1 MSEYVGD
8 VLQFDESF
16 YTGKLKGGTCL
27 KKSDERIQFIADYI
41 SAYEEKIKLLNING
55 LFDAAKLFELFAIE
69 VGSLYFGQRLS
80 NLNIDTYTYPCVDLI
95 SADKQTYIQVST
107 VKDIPAKI
115 KTTLKNIRDSKRVEI
130 NTLRNIKFF
139 ILNNDSVDKVK
150 DYAGNDQIGNI
161 SFTKANDLI
170 TTKDILQ
177 KATVNLDFQIALYEL
192 LKRETESIKDNSYK
206 FQEAIEN
213 SKTVGLG
220 NIDCKIN
227 NEYEI
232 DRRELISKIKAE
244 NHNNISIQGGAGSG
258 KSVLCKKIVEGEANF
273 IYARAERFLEETDI
287 NNIWGFNVRKTLEY
301 LNGKPVVFFIDSLEF
316 IADSRTKLDLLCVL
330 FECTKKYPLAKIITS
345 CRTSDKN
352 AFMKIESN
360 YSIYPYEVSELA
372 ISEQLAIAKQYPIIK
387 KMLDMNSYIE
397 LLKSPFYINLIVSEI
412 TDIDNIS
419 DENQLREYIW
429 KNIICLG
436 DNEIKKVVESIVFTR
451 AKDFSLGATRSEY
464 DTRTINILISKGV
477 LVSNGKTV
485 RLKYDI
491 FEDIC
496 FEQYLDNEF
505 NKCKGKY
512 NEFFDEIETFGRCI
526 YRRYQ
531 IWISNKLFA
540 ENNREKFLFELI
552 FSAKMPQ
559 DWRKQTEIG
568 LVKSRHCGQFFSE
581 YGQTIIKNGMLN
593 DFIKITNLY
602 AFEINNDFFAKLSP
616 YIQLRP
622 NGEGRASLINL
633 IAENK
638 LYEKE
643 EILRLD
649 LEKICTDY
657 SKVQLKEK
665 QTSDEACII
674 LEYIIDKYIVECEKI
689 SYYKL
694 DDIVYGVLT
703 PIYQMAEYSKGWIK
717 EFWGRLNSYYK
728 GECREKERLAE
739 DIIEDTLKFKHTKL
753 AEHLPRELCDLAEMF
768 WTYSPKKNHNRGNY
782 GFYERERDDRSY
794 QYGLSKKA
802 EDYEHGSTRNNAI
815 DSNFFSILFNKNFW
829 IGLNWAI
836 DFVNKAVLDLV
847 EKHEGRLQTY
857 EINFIEDS
865 IKKSYLGL
873 PEIWLATTEEY
884 RMPTVISDLIY
895 CLKEEL
901 RSVIENDAVV
911 NKETA
916 KFAKYVNQLI
926 YEKSNNIALL
936 TIIADIGME
945 FRRKLPGYALDLAT
959 NIDIILIDLT
969 RLALLEK
976 NPYKEKLEKQILMTV
991 GMPFPLPD
999 RYNKK
1004 NIKQYD
1010 LLNYV
1015 RDCQIY
1021 YEEDIKLRCHKIL
1034 DYLYSVVPN
1043 DKENATNYLQIQK
1056 MDLRTAQVVKVD
1068 DSTIELIP
1076 TVTGEAEK
1084 ITIENEKQRQPENT
1098 MAFLINEC
1106 SKKISNNEFTLK
1118 DCYEMIELLLE
1129 ARKKCIMPEVYDS
1142 VLIGFLIRALN
1153 DKALDGETRARFCQI
1168 WINGIRTYFSNGSF
1182 IFEYSYSWVLLT
1194 QIESKVSDG
1203 IKIQIKQLI
1212 IDLIMYKGQHGVVA
1226 EIARYAKRYLATNKQ
1241 LARAVFNT
1249 IFKLAEDEMNHQ
1261 KFNAKYMKKYSQ
1273 KEKLEFSPNTQPKL
1287 RGIDFYIEK
1296 DGRKKYKSK
1305 RDEIIREY
1313 LFNNTELELSNFDM
1327 DNYDITTLC
1336 FAINCGLSLDDTSFD
1351 VIVKKFVVAMINVWQ
1366 VNQNTHR
1373 SHDILDV
1380 YSLYEV
1386 MDFFQRELVANE
1398 IQTSMVLDIL
1408 FTEIDFSK
1416 FTRETIE
1423 FYLDVFGSLLAHYFD
1438 SHSNKDKRAY
1448 CENIIHSLEN
1458 KIIAIK
1464 EEKVK
1469 VEFYK
1474 SLILSNTRYGGSGDW
1489 SKFPSGY
1496 SYQDKQ
1502 FLNDLF
1508 SKYGGFHLKE
1518 MLNTIYK
1525 LHLDKL
1531 LPEILLSVRDAFKNA
1546 PQTNKSSSDV
1556 FGEIVRKENTI
1567 VLIIITKAFLDF
1579 SDKIKQDDDLTKA
1592 FEEILEMLVEIS
1604 YEEAAT
1610 IIDEFRVH

>member
-1 MSEYVGD
+1 M
-8 VLQFDESF
+8 
-16 YTGKLKGGTCL
+16 

-107 VKDIPAKI
+107 VKDIPQKI
-115 KTTLKNIRDSKRVEI
+115 KTTLENVRDSKRVEI
-130 NTLRNIKFF
+130 NTLTNVKFF
-139 ILNNDSVDKVK
+139 MLNNDSVDKVK
-150 DYAGNDQIGNI
+150 DYTGNDQIGDVP
-161 SFTKANDLI
+161 FTKENDLI

-177 KATVNLDFQIALYEL
+177 KATDNLDFQIDLYQL
-192 LKRETESIKDNSYK
+192 LKREIESIKDNSYK
-206 FQEAIEN
+206 FAEAIEN
-213 SKTVGLG
+213 SKSVGLG

-232 DRRELISKIKAE
+232 DRSILISMIKAE
-244 NHNNISIQGGAGSG
+244 NYKNISIQGGAGSG
-258 KSVLCKKIVEGEANF
+258 KSVLCKKIVEGEANLV
-273 IYARAERFLEETDI
+273 YARAERFLEENDI
-287 NNIWGFNVRKTLEY
+287 NNIWGFNVRQTLEY
-301 LNGKPVVFFIDSLEF
+301 LNGKPIVFFIDSLEF
-316 IADSRTKLDLLCVL
+316 IADIRTKFDLLCVL
-330 FECTKKYPLAKIITS
+330 YECTKKYPAIKIITS
-345 CRTSDKN
+345 CRTSDKS
-352 AFMKIESN
+352 AFIKIESN
-360 YSIYPYEVSELA
+360 YSVYSYEVSELTIA
-372 ISEQLAIAKQYPIIK
+372 EQLAIAKKYSIIK
-387 KMLDMNSYIE
+387 KMLEMNSYAE

-412 TDIDNIS
+412 TDIDDIS
-419 DENQLREYIW
+419 DENQLREHIW
-429 KNIICLG
+429 QHIICLN
-436 DNEIKKVVESIVFTR
+436 DSEIKKVVESIVFTR
-451 AKDFSLGATRSEY
+451 AKDFSLGATSTDY
-464 DTRTINILISKGV
+464 DTKTIKSLISKGV

-496 FEQYLDNEF
+496 FEQHLDNEF

-512 NEFFDEIETFGRCI
+512 NEFFDEIESFGRCI

-531 IWISNKLFA
+531 IWISNKLLA
-540 ENNREKFLFELI
+540 ESNREKFLFELV

-568 LVKSRHCGQFFSE
+568 LVKSRYCDQFFSE
-581 YGQTIIKNGMLN
+581 YVQTIIKNGMLN

-602 AFEINNDFFAKLSP
+602 AFEINNNFLAKLAP

-622 NGEGRASLINL
+622 SGEGRGSLINL
-633 IAENK
+633 IEENK
-638 LYEKE
+638 LYEKD

-657 SKVQLKEK
+657 SNAQLKEK
-665 QTSDEACII
+665 QTAGEACHI
-674 LEYIIDKYIVECEKI
+674 LECIIDKYIVECEGI
-689 SYYKL
+689 NYYKL
-694 DDIVYGVLT
+694 DDIVNGLLT
-703 PIYQMAEYSKGWIK
+703 PIYQMAEYSKEWIK

-728 GECREKERLAE
+728 GDDRDKERLAE
-739 DIIEDTLKFKHTKL
+739 DIIEDTLKFRHTKL
-753 AEHLPRELCDLAEMF
+753 AEHLPTELCDLAEMF
-768 WTYSPKKNHNRGNY
+768 WTYSPKKNHNRGNF
-782 GFYERERDDRSY
+782 GFYERDRRGMACR
-794 QYGLSKKA
+794 YGLSEKA

-815 DSNFFSILFNKNFW
+815 DSNFFRILFNKNFW

-836 DFVNKAVLDLV
+836 DFVNKAVLDLA
-847 EKHEGRLQTY
+847 EKHEGGLPTY
-857 EINFIEDS
+857 EINFIEDN
-865 IKKSYLGL
+865 IKRSYLGL
-873 PEIWLATTEEY
+873 PEMWLATTEEH

-901 RSVIENDAVV
+901 RGVIENDAVV

-916 KFAKYVNQLI
+916 KFAKNVNQLI

-945 FRRKLPGYALDLAT
+945 FRHKLPGYALDLAT
-959 NIDIILIDLT
+959 NIDIILNDST
-969 RLALLEK
+969 RLSLLRKDPFSEM
-976 NPYKEKLEKQILMTV
+976 LEKQILMTV
-991 GMPFPLPD
+991 GIPSLPD

-1004 NIKQYD
+1004 GVKQHD
-1010 LLNYV
+1010 LLEFV

-1021 YEEDIKLRCHKIL
+1021 YDEETKLRCHKIL

-1056 MDLRTAQVVKVD
+1056 MDLRIAQVVKVD
-1068 DSTIELIP
+1068 DTTIALIP

-1084 ITIENEKQRQPENT
+1084 VTIENEKQRQPEISI
-1098 MAFLINEC
+1098 ASQINDC
-1106 SKKISNNEFTLK
+1106 NNKISKGEFILN
-1118 DCYEMIELLLE
+1118 DCLEAIELLLE
-1129 ARKKCIMPEVYDS
+1129 SRINCIVPGVYDK
-1142 VLIGFLIRALN
+1142 VLIDLIIWALH
-1153 DKALDGETRARFCQI
+1153 DKTLDDDTRSRFCQI
-1168 WINGIRTYFSNGSF
+1168 WIDGIKSYFSMGSF
-1182 IFEYSYSWVLLT
+1182 IFEYSLSRVLFAQLET
-1194 QIESKVSDG
+1194 NVCNG
-1203 IKIQIKQLI
+1203 IKKQIKQLI
-1212 IDLIMYKGQHGVVA
+1212 LDLIMFEGQHGVVT
-1226 EIARYAKRYLATNKQ
+1226 EIARNAKRYLATNEQ

-1249 IFKLAEDEMNHQ
+1249 ILKLAEDEMNHQ
-1261 KFNAKYMKKYSQ
+1261 KFNARYMKKHRQ

-1296 DGRKKYKSK
+1296 DKREKYKSQ

-1327 DNYDITTLC
+1327 DNYDITILC
-1336 FAINCGLSLDDTSFD
+1336 FAINCGLTLDDTSFS
-1351 VIVKKFVVAMINVWQ
+1351 VIVKKFVAAMINVWKA
-1366 VNQNTHR
+1366 NQNTHR
-1373 SHDILDV
+1373 SHDILGV

-1386 MDFFQRELVANE
+1386 MDFFQRELVASE
-1398 IQTSMVLDIL
+1398 IQTSIVLDIL
-1408 FTEIDFSK
+1408 FTEVDFSK
-1416 FTRETIE
+1416 FTRETIN
-1423 FYLDVFGSLLAHYFD
+1423 FYLDVFGSLLSEYFD
-1438 SHSNKDKRAY
+1438 SHSDKDKRAN
-1448 CENIIHSLEN
+1448 CEKIIHSLES

-1464 EEKVK
+1464 EEKVR
-1469 VEFYK
+1469 VELYK
-1474 SLILSNTRYGGSGDW
+1474 SLILSIATYGGGGDW
-1489 SKFPSGY
+1489 SKCPSGY
-1496 SYQDKQ
+1496 AYQDKQ

-1546 PQTNKSSSDV
+1546 PRTNKSSSDV
-1556 FGEIVRKENTI
+1556 FAEIVRKEKEI
-1567 VLIIITKAFLDF
+1567 VLIMITKAFLDY

-1610 IIDEFRVH
+1610 ILDEFRVH

>member
-1 MSEYVGD
+1 MRKSE
-8 VLQFDESF
+8 
-16 YTGKLKGGTCL
+16 
-27 KKSDERIQFIADYI
+27 ERIQFIADYI
-41 SAYEEKIKLLNING
+41 SAYEEKIKLLNNNG

-69 VGSLYFGQRLS
+69 VGGLYFGQKLS

-95 SADKQTYIQVST
+95 SEDKQTYIQVST
-107 VKDIPAKI
+107 AKDIPAKI
-115 KTTLKNIRDSKRVEI
+115 KTTLENIRDSKRVEI
-130 NTLRNIKFF
+130 NTLTNVKFF
-139 ILNNDSVDKVK
+139 MLNNDSVDKVK
-150 DYAGNDQIGNI
+150 EYTGNDRIGSI
-161 SFTKANDLI
+161 SFTKATDLI

-192 LKRETESIKDNSYK
+192 LKREIESFKDNSYK

-232 DRRELISKIKAE
+232 DRSELISKIKAE
-244 NHNNISIQGGAGSG
+244 NHKNISIQGGAGSG
-258 KSVLCKKIVEGEANF
+258 KSVLCKKIVEGEANL
-273 IYARAERFLEETDI
+273 IYARAERFLEETSI
-287 NNIWGFNVRKTLEY
+287 NNIWGFNVRKTFEY
-301 LNGKPVVFFIDSLEF
+301 LNGKPIVFFIDSLEF
-316 IADSRTKLDLLCVL
+316 IADSRTKLDLLCAL
-330 FECTKKYPLAKIITS
+330 FECTKKYPSAKIITS

-360 YSIYPYEVSELA
+360 YSIYSYEVSELT
-372 ISEQLAIAKQYPIIK
+372 ITEQLAIAKKYHIIN
-387 KMLDMNSYIE
+387 KMCDMNSYTE
-397 LLKSPFYINLIVSEI
+397 LLKSPFYINLIVSKI
-412 TDIDNIS
+412 TDIDDIS
-419 DENQLREYIW
+419 DENQLRDYIW
-429 KNIICLG
+429 QNIICLG
-436 DNEIKKVVESIVFTR
+436 GSDIKKVVESIAFTR
-451 AKDFSLGATRSEY
+451 AKDFSLGANSSDY
-464 DTRTINILISKGV
+464 DKGIIKNLISQGV

-496 FEQYLDNEF
+496 FEQHLDNEF

-540 ENNREKFLFELI
+540 QDNREKFLYELV
-552 FSAKMPQ
+552 FSSNMPL

-568 LVKSRHCGQFFSE
+568 LVKSRHCSQFFKE

-593 DFIKITNLY
+593 DFIKTTNLY
-602 AFEINNDFFAKLSP
+602 AFEINGFFAKLAP

-622 NGEGRASLINL
+622 SGEGRGSLINL
-633 IAENK
+633 IVENK

-643 EILRLD
+643 EISGLD
-649 LEKICTDY
+649 LEKICSDY
-657 SKVQLKEK
+657 SKVTLKEK
-665 QTSDEACII
+665 RTAEQTCFI
-674 LEYIIDKYIVECEKI
+674 LGNIIDKCIDESKEA

-694 DDIVYGVLT
+694 DDVVNRLLS
-703 PIYQMAEYSKGWIK
+703 PIYKMSEYSNDWIK
-717 EFWGRLNSYYK
+717 EFWGRLDSYYK
-728 GECREKERLAE
+728 SDERNKKRLAE

-753 AEHLPRELCDLAEMF
+753 AEHVPTELCNLAEMF
-768 WTYSPKKNHNRGNY
+768 WTYIPQKNHNRGNFGY
-782 GFYERERDDRSY
+782 YERERDERPY
-794 QYGLSKKA
+794 QYGLSEKA
-802 EDYEHGSTRNNAI
+802 VEYEHGSTRSTAI
-815 DSNFFSILFNKNFW
+815 EDNFFYILFRKNFW
-829 IGLNWAI
+829 EGLNWAI
-836 DFVNKAVLDLV
+836 SFVNKAVSALAG
-847 EKHEGRLQTY
+847 KHEGCLFTY
-857 EINFIEDS
+857 EINFVEDNL
-865 IKKSYLGL
+865 KKSYIGIS
-873 PEIWLATTEEY
+873 EMWLATLEEH
-884 RMPTVISDLIY
+884 RMPTVISDLLF

-916 KFAKYVNQLI
+916 KFAYNVSKLI
-926 YEKSNNIALL
+926 YDKSNNIALL
-936 TIIADIGME
+936 AIIADIGME
-945 FRRKLPGYALDLAT
+945 FRQKLPGYALDLTT
-959 NIDIILIDLT
+959 NIDIILHDVT
-969 RLALLEK
+969 RHALLIK
-976 NPYKEKLEKQILMTV
+976 NPVKEMLEKQILTTM
-991 GMPFPLPD
+991 GMPSSLLPD

-1004 NIKQYD
+1004 NVKQYD

-1015 RDCQIY
+1015 IDSQIY
-1021 YEEDIKLRCHKIL
+1021 YDEEIKTRCHRIL
-1034 DYLYSVVPN
+1034 DYLYSIVSN

-1056 MDLRTAQVVKVD
+1056 MDLRTAQVVKVND
-1068 DSTIELIP
+1068 NTIALVP
-1076 TVTGEAEK
+1076 TITGEAEK
-1084 ITIENEKQRQPENT
+1084 LTIENEKLRQPENT
-1098 MAFLINEC
+1098 MALLINDC

-1118 DCYEMIELLLE
+1118 DCIKMIELLLE
-1129 ARKKCIMPEVYDS
+1129 TRKKRIMPEVYDN

-1153 DKALDGETRARFCQI
+1153 DKALDDNTRARFCQI
-1168 WINGIRTYFSNGSF
+1168 WISGIRTYFSNGSF
-1182 IFEYSYSWVLLT
+1182 IFEYSYSWVLFT
-1194 QIESKVSDG
+1194 QIESHVCDETKN
-1203 IKIQIKQLI
+1203 QIKQLI

-1226 EIARYAKRYLATNKQ
+1226 EIARYAKRYLATNNQ

-1249 IFKLAEDEMNHQ
+1249 ILKLAEDEMNHQ
-1261 KFNAKYMKKYSQ
+1261 KFNAEYIKKYRQ
-1273 KEKLEFSPNTQPKL
+1273 KEKLEFSPNKHSKL

-1296 DGRKKYKSK
+1296 DKREKYRSQ

-1313 LFNNTELELSNFDM
+1313 LFNNSELELSNFNM
-1327 DNYDITTLC
+1327 DDYDITTLC
-1336 FAINCGLSLDDTSFD
+1336 FAINCGLSLDDASFA
-1351 VIVKKFVVAMINVWQ
+1351 VIVKKFVATMINVWKA
-1366 VNQNTHR
+1366 NQNTHR

-1398 IQTSMVLDIL
+1398 IQKSIVLDIL

-1416 FTRETIE
+1416 FTEEAIE
-1423 FYLDVFGSLLAHYFD
+1423 FYLDVFGLLLAHYFD
-1438 SHSNKDKRAY
+1438 SHSDKDKRAY
-1448 CENIIHSLEN
+1448 CENIIRSLED

-1469 VEFYK
+1469 VELYK

-1489 SKFPSGY
+1489 GKFPSGY

-1546 PQTNKSSSDV
+1546 PRTNKSSSDV
-1556 FGEIVRKENTI
+1556 FAEIVRKEKAI
-1567 VLIIITKAFLDF
+1567 VLIMITKAFLDF

-1592 FEEILEMLVEIS
+1592 FEQILEMLVEIS

-1610 IIDEFRVH
+1610 ILDEFRVH

>member
-1 MSEYVGD
+1 MC
-8 VLQFDESF
+8 LQ
-16 YTGKLKGGTCL
+16 
-27 KKSDERIQFIADYI
+27 KSDERIQYIADYI

-69 VGSLYFGQRLS
+69 AGSLYFGQRLS

-115 KTTLKNIRDSKRVEI
+115 KTTLENIRDSKLVEI
-130 NTLRNIKFF
+130 NTLTKVKFF
-139 ILNNDSVDKVK
+139 MLSNDSVDKVK
-150 DYAGNDQIGNI
+150 DYTGNDQIGSI

-177 KATVNLDFQIALYEL
+177 KATINLDFQIALYEL

-232 DRRELISKIKAE
+232 DRSELISKIKAD
-244 NHNNISIQGGAGSG
+244 NHINISIQGGAGSG
-258 KSVLCKKIVEGEANF
+258 KSVLCKKIVEEEANL

-287 NNIWGFNVRKTLEY
+287 NNIWGFNVRQTLEY

-330 FECTKKYPLAKIITS
+330 FESTKKYPSAKIITS

-360 YSIYPYEVSELA
+360 YSIYSYEVSELT
-372 ISEQLAIAKQYPIIK
+372 ITEQLAIAKKYTIIN
-387 KMLDMNSYIE
+387 KMCDMNSYTE
-397 LLKSPFYINLIVSEI
+397 LLKSPFYINLIVSKI
-412 TDIDNIS
+412 TNIDDIS

-429 KNIICLG
+429 QNIICLG
-436 DNEIKKVVESIVFTR
+436 GGEIKKVVESIAFTR
-451 AKDFSLGATRSEY
+451 AKDFSLGANSSDY
-464 DTRTINILISKGV
+464 DTEMIKNLISQGV

-496 FEQYLDNEF
+496 FEQHLDNEF

-540 ENNREKFLFELI
+540 QDNREKFLYELV
-552 FSAKMPQ
+552 FSSNMPI

-581 YGQTIIKNGMLN
+581 YGQMLIKSGMVN

-602 AFEINNDFFAKLSP
+602 AFEINNDLAKLFR
-616 YIQLRP
+616 YIQLQP
-622 NGEGRASLINL
+622 CGEGRGNLINL

-643 EILRLD
+643 EILRSD

-657 SKVQLKEK
+657 SKVQSKEK
-665 QTSDEACII
+665 QTAEEACII
-674 LEYIIDKYIVECEKI
+674 LEHIIDKYIVESEEAT
-689 SYYKL
+689 YYKL
-694 DDIVYGVLT
+694 DDVVNGLLT
-703 PIYQMAEYSKGWIK
+703 SIYQMTEYSKEWIK
-717 EFWGRLNSYYK
+717 EFWSRLDSYYK
-728 GECREKERLAE
+728 GEDRDKERLAE

-753 AEHLPRELCDLAEMF
+753 GEHLPMELCNLAEMF

-782 GFYERERDDRSY
+782 SFYERERDDRSY
-794 QYGLSKKA
+794 QYGLSEKA
-802 EDYEHGSTRNNAI
+802 EDYEHGSARSTAI
-815 DSNFFSILFNKNFW
+815 DNNFFYILFRKNFW
-829 IGLNWAI
+829 EGLNWAI
-836 DFVNKAVLDLV
+836 SFVNKAVSALA
-847 EKHEGRLQTY
+847 EKHKGGLFTY
-857 EINFIEDS
+857 EINFVEDNL
-865 IKKSYLGL
+865 KKSYIGKS
-873 PEIWLATTEEY
+873 EMWLATLEEY
-884 RMPTVISDLIY
+884 RMPTVISDLLF

-901 RSVIENDAVV
+901 RRVIENDAVV

-916 KFAKYVNQLI
+916 KFAYNVSKLI
-926 YEKSNNIALL
+926 YDKSNNIASLA
-936 TIIADIGME
+936 IIADIGME
-945 FRRKLPGYALDLAT
+945 FRQKLPSYALDLTT
-959 NIDIILIDLT
+959 NIDIILHDLT
-969 RLALLEK
+969 RQALLIK
-976 NPYKEKLEKQILMTV
+976 NPVKEMLEKQILMTM
-991 GMPFPLPD
+991 GMPSSLLPD

-1004 NIKQYD
+1004 NVKQYD

-1015 RDCQIY
+1015 IDSQIY
-1021 YEEDIKLRCHKIL
+1021 YDEEIKTRCHRIL
-1034 DYLYSVVPN
+1034 DYLYSIVPN
-1043 DKENATNYLQIQK
+1043 DKENATNYLQIRK
-1056 MDLRTAQVVKVD
+1056 MDLRTAKAVKID
-1068 DSTIELIP
+1068 DSTIALIP

-1084 ITIENEKQRQPENT
+1084 LTIENEKQRQPENA
-1098 MAFLINEC
+1098 MALLISEC
-1106 SKKISNNEFTLK
+1106 SKKISNNEFALK
-1118 DCYEMIELLLE
+1118 DCLEMIEVLLE
-1129 ARKKCIMPEVYDS
+1129 TIKNCIVPEVYNS
-1142 VLIGFLIRALN
+1142 LLIGLIIRALN
-1153 DKALDGETRARFCQI
+1153 DTTLDRDTREGFCQI
-1168 WINGIRTYFSNGSF
+1168 WISGIRTYFSNGSF
-1182 IFEYSYSWVLLT
+1182 IFEYSYSWVLFT
-1194 QIESKVSDG
+1194 QIESNICDETKN
-1203 IKIQIKQLI
+1203 QIKQLI
-1212 IDLIMYKGQHGVVA
+1212 IDLIMYKGQHGVVT
-1226 EIARYAKRYLATNKQ
+1226 EIARYAKRYLATNEQ

-1261 KFNAKYMKKYSQ
+1261 KFNFKYMKKHRQ

-1296 DGRKKYKSK
+1296 DKKKKYKSQ

-1313 LFNNTELELSNFDM
+1313 LFNDAELELSNFDT
-1327 DNYDITTLC
+1327 DNYDITILC
-1336 FAINCGLSLDDTSFD
+1336 YAINCGLSLSDTSFA
-1351 VIVKKFVVAMINVWQ
+1351 VIVKKIVVAMINIWKE
-1366 VNQNTHR
+1366 NQNTHR
-1373 SHDILDV
+1373 SHDTLDV
-1380 YSLYEV
+1380 YSLYEI
-1386 MDFFQRELVANE
+1386 MDLFQRELVTNE
-1398 IQTSMVLDIL
+1398 IQTSIVLDIL

-1438 SHSNKDKRAY
+1438 SHSDKDKRAY
-1448 CENIIHSLEN
+1448 CENIIHLLED
-1458 KIIAIK
+1458 KVIAVK

-1508 SKYGGFHLKE
+1508 SKYGEFHLKE

-1531 LPEILLSVRDAFKNA
+1531 LPEILLSVRDTFKNA
-1546 PQTNKSSSDV
+1546 PRTNKSRSHV
-1556 FGEIVRKENTI
+1556 FAEIVREERAI
-1567 VLIIITKAFLDF
+1567 VLIMITKAFLDF
-1579 SDKIKQDDDLTKA
+1579 SDKIKQDDDLIKA
-1592 FEEILEMLVEIS
+1592 FEEILEMLVDIS

-1610 IIDEFRVH
+1610 ILDEFRVH

>member
-1 MSEYVGD
+1 M
-8 VLQFDESF
+8 
-16 YTGKLKGGTCL
+16 CL

-115 KTTLKNIRDSKRVEI
+115 KTTLENIRDSKRVEI
-130 NTLRNIKFF
+130 NTLTNVKFF
-139 ILNNDSVDKVK
+139 MLNNDSVDKVK
-150 DYAGNDQIGNI
+150 DYTENDQIGSI

-192 LKRETESIKDNSYK
+192 LKKEIESIKDNSYK
-206 FQEAIEN
+206 FKEAIEN

-232 DRRELISKIKAE
+232 DRSELISKIKVD
-244 NHNNISIQGGAGSG
+244 NHNNISIQGGSGSG
-258 KSVLCKKIVEGEANF
+258 KSVLCKKIVEGEANL

-287 NNIWGFNVRKTLEY
+287 NNIWGFNVRQTLEY
-301 LNGKPVVFFIDSLEF
+301 LNGKPIVFFIDSLEF

-360 YSIYPYEVSELA
+360 YSIYPYEVSELT
-372 ISEQLAIAKQYPIIK
+372 IPEQLAIAKKYPIIK

-429 KNIICLG
+429 QHIICLG

-451 AKDFSLGATRSEY
+451 AKDFSLGATSSEY
-464 DTRTINILISKGV
+464 DTRTINSLISKGV

-496 FEQYLDNEF
+496 FEQHLDNEF
-505 NKCKGKY
+505 NKCKGKW

-540 ENNREKFLFELI
+540 KNNREKFLFELI

-559 DWRKQTEIG
+559 DWRKQIEIG

-581 YGQTIIKNGMLN
+581 YGQAIIKSGMLN

-602 AFEINNDFFAKLSP
+602 AFEINNDFFSKLFH

-622 NGEGRASLINL
+622 SGKGRGSLINL

-638 LYEKE
+638 LHEKE
-643 EILRLD
+643 EILRSD

-665 QTSDEACII
+665 QTADEACKI
-674 LEYIIDKYIVECEKI
+674 LEHIIDKYIIESEEKN
-689 SYYKL
+689 YYKL
-694 DDIVYGVLT
+694 DDIVNSLLT
-703 PIYQMAEYSKGWIK
+703 PVYQMAEYCKDWIK

-728 GECREKERLAE
+728 GEDRDKERLAE
-739 DIIEDTLKFKHTKL
+739 DIIEDTLKFKHTKI

-794 QYGLSKKA
+794 QYGLSEKA
-802 EDYEHGSTRNNAI
+802 KDYERGSTRNNAI
-815 DSNFFSILFNKNFW
+815 DSNFFRILFNKNFW

-836 DFVNKAVLDLV
+836 DFVNKAVLDLA
-847 EKHEGRLQTY
+847 EKYEGGLPTY
-857 EINFIEDS
+857 EINFFKDNIN
-865 IKKSYLGL
+865 KSYLGL
-873 PEIWLATTEEY
+873 PEMWLVTTEEH
-884 RMPTVISDLIY
+884 RMPTVISDLVY

-916 KFAKYVNQLI
+916 KFANNVGKLI

-945 FRRKLPGYALDLAT
+945 FRHKLPGYALDLAT
-959 NIDIILIDLT
+959 NIDIILNDLT
-969 RLALLEK
+969 RLSLSIK
-976 NPYKEKLEKQILMTV
+976 NPFSEMLEKQILMTV
-991 GMPFPLPD
+991 GIPSLPD

-1004 NIKQYD
+1004 GVKQYE
-1010 LLNYV
+1010 LLEYV

-1021 YEEDIKLRCHKIL
+1021 CDEDIKFRCHKIL

-1043 DKENATNYLQIQK
+1043 NEENAINYLQIQK
-1056 MDLRTAQVVKVD
+1056 MDLRTAQAVKVD
-1068 DSTIELIP
+1068 DTTIALVP
-1076 TVTGEAEK
+1076 TISGEAEK
-1084 ITIENEKQRQPENT
+1084 VIIENEKQRQPEISI
-1098 MAFLINEC
+1098 ASLINDFNN
-1106 SKKISNNEFTLK
+1106 KISKGKFKLN
-1118 DCYEMIELLLE
+1118 DCLEAIELLLE
-1129 ARKKCIMPEVYDS
+1129 TRKNCIMPEGYDK
-1142 VLIGFLIRALN
+1142 VLINLIIWALN
-1153 DKALDGETRARFCQI
+1153 DNALDDDTRSRFCQL
-1168 WINGIRTYFSNGSF
+1168 WIDGIKSYFLMGSF
-1182 IFEYSYSWVLLT
+1182 IFEYSLSWVLFKQLENNIRNGIKE
-1194 QIESKVSDG
+1194 QIE
-1203 IKIQIKQLI
+1203 QLI
-1212 IDLIMYKGQHGVVA
+1212 LDLILFKGQHGVVA
-1226 EIARYAKRYLATNKQ
+1226 EIARYAKRYLATNEQ
-1241 LARAVFNT
+1241 LAKSVFNT
-1249 IFKLAEDEMNHQ
+1249 IVKLAEDEMNHQ
-1261 KFNAKYMKKYSQ
+1261 KYNAEYTKKHWK
-1273 KEKLEFSPNTQPKL
+1273 KEKFEFSPNAQPRL
-1287 RGIDFYIEK
+1287 LSIDSYIEK
-1296 DGRKKYKSK
+1296 DKRKKYKSQ
-1305 RDEIIREY
+1305 RDKIIREY
-1313 LFNNTELELSNFDM
+1313 LFNNTKLDLSNFNM

-1336 FAINCGLSLDDTSFD
+1336 YAINCGLSLDDTSFA
-1351 VIVKKFVVAMINVWQ
+1351 VIVKKFVAAMINVWKA
-1366 VNQNTHR
+1366 NQNTHR
-1373 SHDILDV
+1373 SHDILGV
-1380 YSLYEV
+1380 YQLYEV
-1386 MDFFQRELVANE
+1386 MDFFQRELLKNE
-1398 IQTSMVLDIL
+1398 MQTSIVLNIL
-1408 FTEIDFSK
+1408 FKNVDFSQ
-1416 FTRETIE
+1416 FTHEAIE
-1423 FYLDVFGSLLAHYFD
+1423 FYLDVFGSLLAEYFD
-1438 SHSNKDKRAY
+1438 SHSDKTRRAN
-1448 CENIIHSLEN
+1448 CVGIIRSLED
-1458 KIIAIK
+1458 KIVAIK
-1464 EEKVK
+1464 EENIR
-1469 VEFYK
+1469 VELYK
-1474 SLILSNTRYGGSGDW
+1474 SLTLSITRYGGAGDW
-1489 SKFPSGY
+1489 SKCLSGY

-1508 SKYGGFHLKE
+1508 SHYGRFHLKE

-1546 PQTNKSSSDV
+1546 PRTNKSGSDV
-1556 FGEIVRKENTI
+1556 FIEIVRKKKAI
-1567 VLIIITKAFLDF
+1567 VLIMITKAFLDF

>member
-1 MSEYVGD
+1 M
-8 VLQFDESF
+8 
-16 YTGKLKGGTCL
+16 
-27 KKSDERIQFIADYI
+27 KKSDDRIQYIADYI

-115 KTTLKNIRDSKRVEI
+115 KTTLENIRDSKLVEI
-130 NTLRNIKFF
+130 NTLTNVKFF
-139 ILNNDSVDKVK
+139 MLSNDSVDKVK
-150 DYAGNDQIGNI
+150 DYTGNDQIGSI

-177 KATVNLDFQIALYEL
+177 KATVNLDFQIAVYEL
-192 LKRETESIKDNSYK
+192 FKRETESVKDNSYK
-206 FQEAIEN
+206 FREAIEN

-232 DRRELISKIKAE
+232 DRSELISKIKAD
-244 NHNNISIQGGAGSG
+244 NHINISIQGGAGSG
-258 KSVLCKKIVEGEANF
+258 KSVLCKKIVEEEANL

-316 IADSRTKLDLLCVL
+316 IADSRTKLDLLCAL
-330 FECTKKYPLAKIITS
+330 FECTKKYPSAKIITS

-360 YSIYPYEVSELA
+360 YSIYSYEASELT
-372 ISEQLAIAKQYPIIK
+372 ITEQLAIAKKYPIIN
-387 KMLDMNSYIE
+387 KMCDMNSYTE
-397 LLKSPFYINLIVSEI
+397 LLKSPFYINLIVSKI
-412 TDIDNIS
+412 TDIDDIS

-429 KNIICLG
+429 QNIICLG
-436 DNEIKKVVESIVFTR
+436 GSEIKKVVESIAFTR
-451 AKDFSLGATRSEY
+451 AKDFSLGANSSDY
-464 DTRTINILISKGV
+464 DTGIIKNLISQGV
-477 LVSNGKTV
+477 VVSNGKTV

-496 FEQYLDNEF
+496 FEQHLDNEF

-540 ENNREKFLFELI
+540 QDNREKFLYELV
-552 FSAKMPQ
+552 FSSNMPI

-568 LVKSRHCGQFFSE
+568 LVKSRHCSQFFKE

-593 DFIKITNLY
+593 DFLRTTNLY
-602 AFEINNDFFAKLSP
+602 AFEINGFFKKLLP
-616 YIQLRP
+616 YIQIRP
-622 NGEGRASLINL
+622 SGEGRGSLINL
-633 IAENK
+633 IIENR
-638 LYEKE
+638 LYEKD

-665 QTSDEACII
+665 QTAEEACII
-674 LEYIIDKYIVECEKI
+674 LEYIIEKFLVESEEA

-694 DDIVYGVLT
+694 DDIVNRLLV
-703 PIYQMAEYSKGWIK
+703 PIYQMAEYSKDWIK
-717 EFWGRLNSYYK
+717 EFWGRLKSYYK
-728 GECREKERLAE
+728 GENRDKKRLAE

-753 AEHLPRELCDLAEMF
+753 AEHLPTELCDLAEMF
-768 WTYSPKKNHNRGNY
+768 WTYTPRKSHNNY

-802 EDYEHGSTRNNAI
+802 EEYEHGSTRSTAI
-815 DSNFFSILFNKNFW
+815 EDNFFCILFRKNFW
-829 IGLNWAI
+829 EGLNWAI
-836 DFVNKAVLDLV
+836 SFVNKAVSALA
-847 EKHEGRLQTY
+847 EKHEGGLFTY
-857 EINFIEDS
+857 EINFVEDNL
-865 IKKSYLGL
+865 KKSYIGIS
-873 PEIWLATTEEY
+873 EMWLATLEEH
-884 RMPTVISDLIY
+884 RMPMVISDLLF

-911 NKETA
+911 NKETT
-916 KFAKYVNQLI
+916 KFAYNVSKLI
-926 YEKSNNIALL
+926 YDKSNNIALL
-936 TIIADIGME
+936 SIIADIGME
-945 FRRKLPGYALDLAT
+945 FRQKLPSYALDLTT
-959 NIDIILIDLT
+959 NIDIILHDLT
-969 RLALLEK
+969 RQALLIK
-976 NPYKEKLEKQILMTV
+976 NPVKEMFEKQILMTV
-991 GMPFPLPD
+991 GMPSSLLPD

-1004 NIKQYD
+1004 NVKQYN
-1010 LLNYV
+1010 LLDYV
-1015 RDCQIY
+1015 IDSQIY
-1021 YEEDIKLRCHKIL
+1021 YGEEIKIRCHKIL

-1043 DKENATNYLQIQK
+1043 DKENATEYLQIQK
-1056 MDLRTAQVVKVD
+1056 MDLRTAQVVNVD
-1068 DSTIELIP
+1068 DTTVALVP

-1084 ITIENEKQRQPENT
+1084 ITIENEKQRQPESRISS
-1098 MAFLINEC
+1098 LINNC
-1106 SKKISNNEFTLK
+1106 NKKISNGGFKLS
-1118 DCYEMIELLLE
+1118 DCLEAIQLLLE
-1129 ARKKCIMPEVYDS
+1129 SRENCIVPGVYDKI
-1142 VLIGFLIRALN
+1142 LIDLIIWALH
-1153 DKALDGETRARFCQI
+1153 DKTLDENMRSRFCQI
-1168 WINGIRTYFSNGSF
+1168 WISGIRTYFTNGSF
-1182 IFEYSYSWVLLT
+1182 IFEYSYSWVLFT
-1194 QIESKVSDG
+1194 QIESNVCDETKN
-1203 IKIQIKQLI
+1203 QIKQLI

-1226 EIARYAKRYLATNKQ
+1226 EIARYTKRYLATNEQ
-1241 LARAVFNT
+1241 LARTIFNT
-1249 IFKLAEDEMNHQ
+1249 IIKLAEDEMNHQ
-1261 KFNAKYMKKYSQ
+1261 KFNAEYMKKNRQ
-1273 KEKLEFSPNTQPKL
+1273 KEKIKFSPNIQPKL
-1287 RGIDFYIEK
+1287 RNIDFYIK
-1296 DGRKKYKSK
+1296 TDKKKIYKSQ

-1313 LFNNTELELSNFDM
+1313 LFNKAELELSNFDM

-1336 FAINCGLSLDDTSFD
+1336 YAINCGLSLRDTSFA
-1351 VIVKKFVVAMINVWQ
+1351 VIVKKFVVAMINVWKE
-1366 VNQNTHR
+1366 NQNTHH

-1386 MDFFQRELVANE
+1386 MDLFQRELVANE
-1398 IQTSMVLDIL
+1398 IQTAIVLDIL
-1408 FTEIDFSK
+1408 FTGIDFSK

-1423 FYLDVFGSLLAHYFD
+1423 FYQDVFGSLLAHYFD
-1438 SHSNKDKRAY
+1438 SHSDKDKRAY
-1448 CENIIHSLEN
+1448 CENIIHSLED

-1502 FLNDLF
+1502 FLNDMF

-1518 MLNTIYK
+1518 MLNTSYK

-1546 PQTNKSSSDV
+1546 PRTNKSSSDM
-1556 FGEIVRKENTI
+1556 FAEIVRKEKTI
-1567 VLIIITKAFLDF
+1567 ILILITKAFLDF

-1610 IIDEFRVH
+1610 ILDEFRVH